1 MGGNGGDVDTTQ
13 TIAGYVLTKRLTRII
28 SSDLTRNVR
37 PCRNRSLADV
47 QKRLSPLI
55 AGGWLAPELPHGGNK
70 AWTVNPTVH
79 VAYAER
85 ARTEAARRDAARR
98 LILGT
103 DDD

>member
-1 MGGNGGDVDTTQ
+1 VD
-13 TIAGYVLTKRLTRII
+13 R
-28 SSDLTRNVR
+28 
-37 PCRNRSLADV
+37 
-47 QKRLSPLI
+47 
-55 AGGWLAPELPHGGNK
+55 
-70 AWTVNPTVH
+70 H